1 MRKKEE
7 NPIKKFIYKHKKI
20 FKYLLLF
27 FRIALIILIGMKFGI
42 IGQDGNGAISHSDNL
57 FYSWEFDNSES
68 IKSIATEPLLVIL
81 FISTYYAM
89 YNYFTGINSFTLIRS
104 KNIKQRVR
112 NKIRYVLPAITD
124 DLSILAIGIIFSIL
138 VYGCTILKFNVF
150 LVTLF
155 KVIIVYLIYII
166 IPIILANSL
175 NQYIS
180 LQFTMFILT
189 IILFNIRGT
198 SIFLIIVGII
208 IIFMINYYKYKQLR
222 DEY

>member
-1 MRKKEE
+1 M
-7 NPIKKFIYKHKKI
+7 NY
-20 FKYLLLF
+20 
-27 FRIALIILIGMKFGI
+27 
-42 IGQDGNGAISHSDNL
+42 
-57 FYSWEFDNSES
+57 
-68 IKSIATEPLLVIL
+68 VIVTITFL
-81 FISTYYAM
+81 STYYAM
-89 YNYFTGINSFTLIRS
+89 YNYFTGINSFTLTRS

-112 NKIRYVLPAITD
+112 NKIRYVLPKITD

-138 VYGCTILKFNVF
+138 VYGSTILKFNVF

-155 KVIIVYLIYII
+155 KVIIVYFIYII

-198 SIFLIIVGII
+198 SIFLVIVGI

>member
-1 MRKKEE
+1 M
-7 NPIKKFIYKHKKI
+7 NYV
-20 FKYLLLF
+20 
-27 FRIALIILIGMKFGI
+27 IITITFL
-42 IGQDGNGAISHSDNL
+42 
-57 FYSWEFDNSES
+57 
-68 IKSIATEPLLVIL
+68 
-81 FISTYYAM
+81 STYYAM
-89 YNYFTGINSFTLIRS
+89 YNYFTGINSFTLTRS

-112 NKIRYVLPAITD
+112 NKVRYVLPAITD

-138 VYGCTILKFNVF
+138 VYGCTILNFNVF

-166 IPIILANSL
+166 IPIILSNSL

-189 IILFNIRGT
+189 IILFNIKGT
-198 SIFLIIVGII
+198 SIFFMLLMII
-208 IIFMINYYKYKQLR
+208 IIFMINYYKYKNTK

>member
-1 MRKKEE
+1 M
-7 NPIKKFIYKHKKI
+7 NYVIV
-20 FKYLLLF
+20 
-27 FRIALIILIGMKFGI
+27 
-42 IGQDGNGAISHSDNL
+42 AITFL
-57 FYSWEFDNSES
+57 
-68 IKSIATEPLLVIL
+68 
-81 FISTYYAM
+81 STYYAM
-89 YNYFTGINSFTLIRS
+89 YNYFTGINSFTLTRS

-155 KVIIVYLIYII
+155 KVIIVYFICIM
-166 IPIILANSL
+166 IPILLSNSL
-175 NQYIS
+175 NQYIA

-189 IILFNIRGT
+189 IIILNIRGT
-198 SIFLIIVGII
+198 SIFLVIVGII

>member
-1 MRKKEE
+1 MVSSCFEGLM
-7 NPIKKFIYKHKKI
+7 NYV
-20 FKYLLLF
+20 
-27 FRIALIILIGMKFGI
+27 IITITFL
-42 IGQDGNGAISHSDNL
+42 
-57 FYSWEFDNSES
+57 
-68 IKSIATEPLLVIL
+68 
-81 FISTYYAM
+81 STYYAM
-89 YNYFTGINSFTLIRS
+89 YNYFTGINSFTLTRS

-112 NKIRYVLPAITD
+112 NKVRYILPAITD
-124 DLSILAIGIIFSIL
+124 DLSILAIGIIFSVL

-155 KVIIVYLIYII
+155 KVIIVYFIYIM

-198 SIFLIIVGII
+198 SIFLVIIGII

>member
-1 MRKKEE
+1 MKKKEE
-7 NPIKKFIYKHKKI
+7 NVIKKFIYKHKKL

-27 FRIALIILIGMKFGI
+27 FRIAFIILIGMKYGI
-42 IGQDGNGAISHSDNL
+42 IGQDSHGAINHSDNL
-57 FYSWEFDNSES
+57 YYSWEFDTSGA
-68 IKSIATEPLLVIL
+68 IKGISTEPLLVIL

-89 YNYFTGINSFTLIRS
+89 YNYFTGINSFTLTRS

-112 NKIRYVLPAITD
+112 NKVRYVLPAITD
-124 DLSILAIGIIFSIL
+124 DLSILAIGIIFSVL
-138 VYGCTILKFNVF
+138 VYGFTILKFNVF

-155 KVIIVYLIYII
+155 KVIIVYLLYIM

-189 IILFNIRGT
+189 IILFNIKGT
-198 SIFLIIVGII
+198 SIFFMLLMII
-208 IIFMINYYKYKQLR
+208 IILIDLHLKCNT
-222 DEY
+222 

>member
-1 MRKKEE
+1 MVSSCFEGLM
-7 NPIKKFIYKHKKI
+7 NYV
-20 FKYLLLF
+20 
-27 FRIALIILIGMKFGI
+27 IITITFL
-42 IGQDGNGAISHSDNL
+42 
-57 FYSWEFDNSES
+57 
-68 IKSIATEPLLVIL
+68 
-81 FISTYYAM
+81 STYYAM
-89 YNYFTGINSFTLIRS
+89 YNYFRGINSFTLTRS

-112 NKIRYVLPAITD
+112 NKVRYILPAITD
-124 DLSILAIGIIFSIL
+124 DLSILAIGIIFSVL

-155 KVIIVYLIYII
+155 KVIIVYFIYIM

-189 IILFNIRGT
+189 IILFNIKGT
-198 SIFLIIVGII
+198 SIFLIILIGI
-208 IIFMINYYKYKQLR
+208 IIFMMNYYKYKNKK

>member
-1 MRKKEE
+1 MVSNCFEGLM
-7 NPIKKFIYKHKKI
+7 NYV
-20 FKYLLLF
+20 
-27 FRIALIILIGMKFGI
+27 IITITFL
-42 IGQDGNGAISHSDNL
+42 
-57 FYSWEFDNSES
+57 
-68 IKSIATEPLLVIL
+68 
-81 FISTYYAM
+81 STYYAM
-89 YNYFTGINSFTLIRS
+89 YNYFTGINSFTLTRS

-112 NKIRYVLPAITD
+112 NKVRYILPAITD
-124 DLSILAIGIIFSIL
+124 DLSILAIGIIFSVL

-155 KVIIVYLIYII
+155 KVIIVYFIYIM

-189 IILFNIRGT
+189 IILFNIKGT
-198 SIFLIIVGII
+198 SIFFMLLMII
-208 IIFMINYYKYKQLR
+208 IIFMINYYKYKNKK

>member
-1 MRKKEE
+1 M
-7 NPIKKFIYKHKKI
+7 NYV
-20 FKYLLLF
+20 
-27 FRIALIILIGMKFGI
+27 IITITFL
-42 IGQDGNGAISHSDNL
+42 
-57 FYSWEFDNSES
+57 
-68 IKSIATEPLLVIL
+68 
-81 FISTYYAM
+81 STYYAM
-89 YNYFTGINSFTLIRS
+89 YNYFTGINSFTLTRS

-112 NKIRYVLPAITD
+112 NKVRYVLPAITD
-124 DLSILAIGIIFSIL
+124 DLSILAIGIIFSVL
-138 VYGCTILKFNVF
+138 VYGFTILKFNVF

-155 KVIIVYLIYII
+155 KVVIVYLIYIM

-189 IILFNIRGT
+189 IILFNIKGT
-198 SIFLIIVGII
+198 SIFFILLMII

>member
-1 MRKKEE
+1 MFEE
-7 NPIKKFIYKHKKI
+7 IEH
-20 FKYLLLF
+20 
-27 FRIALIILIGMKFGI
+27 
-42 IGQDGNGAISHSDNL
+42 
-57 FYSWEFDNSES
+57 
-68 IKSIATEPLLVIL
+68 LVSNCFEGLMNYVIVTITFL
-81 FISTYYAM
+81 STYYAM
-89 YNYFTGINSFTLIRS
+89 YNYFTGINSFTLTRS

-175 NQYIS
+175 NQYIA
-180 LQFTMFILT
+180 LQFTTFILT
-189 IILFNIRGT
+189 IIMLNIKGT

>member
-1 MRKKEE
+1 
-7 NPIKKFIYKHKKI
+7 
-20 FKYLLLF
+20 
-27 FRIALIILIGMKFGI
+27 
-42 IGQDGNGAISHSDNL
+42 
-57 FYSWEFDNSES
+57 
-68 IKSIATEPLLVIL
+68 
-81 FISTYYAM
+81 M
-89 YNYFTGINSFTLIRS
+89 YNYFTGIGSFTLAKS
-104 KNIKQRVR
+104 KNIKERNY

-138 VYGCTILKFNVF
+138 VYGFTILNFNVF

-166 IPIILANSL
+166 IPIILSNSL

-189 IILFNIRGT
+189 IILFNIKGT
-198 SIFLIIVGII
+198 SIFFMLLMII
-208 IIFMINYYKYKQLR
+208 IIFMINYKKYKDTK

>member
-1 MRKKEE
+1 M
-7 NPIKKFIYKHKKI
+7 NYVIV
-20 FKYLLLF
+20 
-27 FRIALIILIGMKFGI
+27 
-42 IGQDGNGAISHSDNL
+42 AITFL
-57 FYSWEFDNSES
+57 
-68 IKSIATEPLLVIL
+68 
-81 FISTYYAM
+81 STYYAM
-89 YNYFTGINSFTLIRS
+89 YNYFTGINSFTLTRS

-155 KVIIVYLIYII
+155 KVIIVYFICIM
-166 IPIILANSL
+166 IPILLSNSL
-175 NQYIS
+175 NQYIA

-189 IILFNIRGT
+189 IIMLNIRGT
-198 SIFLIIVGII
+198 SIFLVIVGII

>member
-1 MRKKEE
+1 M
-7 NPIKKFIYKHKKI
+7 NYVVVTITF
-20 FKYLLLF
+20 L
-27 FRIALIILIGMKFGI
+27 
-42 IGQDGNGAISHSDNL
+42 
-57 FYSWEFDNSES
+57 
-68 IKSIATEPLLVIL
+68 
-81 FISTYYAM
+81 STYYAM

-138 VYGCTILKFNVF
+138 VYGCTILNFNVF

-166 IPIILANSL
+166 IPIILSNSL

-189 IILFNIRGT
+189 IILFNIKGT
-198 SIFLIIVGII
+198 SIFFMLLMII
-208 IIFMINYYKYKQLR
+208 IIFMINYKKYKDTK